1 MTGLPSNPRQ
11 APRLPKYRAQN
22 APMPGGV
29 WLPTHRRNADRI
41 GLRGTFFSTRDLW
54 GKDMTTR
61 DDFLQH
67 LWTDVI
73 NPLLRDAALDNI
85 IAHCQRNPAG
95 PFGNTGPA
103 IERMLAAGI
112 ARPDLSLVLRSVAYE
127 AVFGTLY
134 ALSEP
139 GLDSDDDAS
148 TLYEEL
154 LMADP
159 SGKEGR
165 PGSEDAARQ

>member
-1 MTGLPSNPRQ
+1 M
-11 APRLPKYRAQN
+11 A
-22 APMPGGV
+22 
-29 WLPTHRRNADRI
+29 
-41 GLRGTFFSTRDLW
+41 TRE
-54 GKDMTTR
+54 
-61 DDFLQH
+61 DFLQH

-73 NPLLRDAALDNI
+73 NPVFRDAALDNI
-85 IAHCQRNPAG
+85 ISNCRRNPAG

-112 ARPDLSLVLRSVAYE
+112 ARRDLSLVLRFATYE
-127 AVFGTLY
+127 AVFGMLY

-139 GLDSDDDAS
+139 GLDQDEDAG

-165 PGSEDAARQ
+165 PGSEDAALK